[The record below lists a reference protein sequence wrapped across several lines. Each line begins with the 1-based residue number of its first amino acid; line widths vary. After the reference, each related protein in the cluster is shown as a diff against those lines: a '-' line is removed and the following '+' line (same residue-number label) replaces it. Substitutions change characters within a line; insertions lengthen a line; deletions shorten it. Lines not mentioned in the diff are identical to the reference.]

1 MPRPVW
7 KGHISF
13 GLVNVPVNL
22 YPAEQ
27 RTDLQLHMID
37 SRDNSRVR
45 YERVNEET
53 GEEVPWDSVVRGFEY
68 SDGNYVILS
77 DEELK
82 RAAPEVTKTIEIQ
95 SFVKQDEIDPI
106 FFDTPY
112 YLEAGKAGEK
122 GYVLLRG
129 AMKDSGRVGIAQVV
143 IRTRQYLSALSARGD
158 VLMLD
163 LLRYPQEIRST
174 KELNVPS
181 GPSKSHGV
189 SAQEL
194 KIARTLIDA
203 MAADWKP
210 AEFHDIVEGKRG
222 VDEIAGRRRQG
233 DILQVG
239 ALIAD
244 RRIVRFPARPLQH
257 VFRHVDAEHIG
268 CALPA
273 RPAAEPAETA
283 AEVDDAPALQRRQQG
298 TQRSPFG
305 RAVQPLHRARQ
316 AAIALEEFRIVV
328 NVLRHGLVFPWKS
341 PGGTTTDRATS
352 LPGYDERSRPT
363 ILNGTPDRI
372 T

>member
-22 YPAEQ
+22 YPAEK

-82 RAAPEVTKTIEIQ
+82 RAAPEATKTVEIE
-95 SFVKQDEIDPI
+95 SFVKANEIDAI

-112 YLEAGKAGEK
+112 YLEPGKGGEK
-122 GYVLLRG
+122 GYVLLRD
-129 AMKDSGRVGIAQVV
+129 AMKDAGRIGIAKVV
-143 IRTRQYLSALSARGD
+143 IRTRQYVAALSPRGD
-158 VLMLD
+158 ALMLE

-174 KELNVPS
+174 KELNLP
-181 GPSKSHGV
+181 GGAAKSHGV

-203 MAADWKP
+203 MAGAWKP
-210 AEFHDIVEGKRG
+210 ESHKDEYRTQLMKWIEKKVESGSMK
-222 VDEIAGRRRQG
+222 
-233 DILQVG
+233 
-239 ALIAD
+239 
-244 RRIVRFPARPLQH
+244 RPLE
-257 VFRHVDAEHIG
+257 V
-268 CALPA
+268 
-273 RPAAEPAETA
+273 PAEKEEPTA
-283 AEVDDAPALQRRQQG
+283 GPINFMDVLKKSLEKSSTKSGRKASPRTAKKTVRRKA
-298 TQRSPFG
+298 S
-305 RAVQPLHRARQ
+305 
-316 AAIALEEFRIVV
+316 
-328 NVLRHGLVFPWKS
+328 
-341 PGGTTTDRATS
+341 
-352 LPGYDERSRPT
+352 
-363 ILNGTPDRI
+363 
-372 T
+372 

>member
-82 RAAPEVTKTIEIQ
+82 RAAPEATKTVEIQ

-112 YLEAGKAGEK
+112 YLEPGKGGEK
-122 GYVLLRG
+122 GYVLLRD

-143 IRTRQYLSALSARGD
+143 IRTRQYIAALSARGD
-158 VLMLD
+158 VMMLE

-174 KELNVPS
+174 KELNVPA
-181 GPSKSHGV
+181 GTSKSHGV
-189 SAQEL
+189 SPQEL

-210 AEFHDIVEGKRG
+210 DQFHDKYREQLMKWIEKK
-222 VDEIAGRRRQG
+222 IASGHMKK
-233 DILQVG
+233 
-239 ALIAD
+239 
-244 RRIVRFPARPLQH
+244 PLEMPEEK
-257 VFRHVDAEHIG
+257 D
-268 CALPA
+268 
-273 RPAAEPAETA
+273 EPATGPINFMDVLKKSLEKSSAKPGRKASPKTA
-283 AEVDDAPALQRRQQG
+283 KKTVRRKAG
-298 TQRSPFG
+298 
-305 RAVQPLHRARQ
+305 
-316 AAIALEEFRIVV
+316 
-328 NVLRHGLVFPWKS
+328 
-341 PGGTTTDRATS
+341 
-352 LPGYDERSRPT
+352 
-363 ILNGTPDRI
+363 
-372 T
+372 

>member
-82 RAAPEVTKTIEIQ
+82 RAAPEATKAVEIQ
-95 SFVKQDEIDPI
+95 SFVKAGEIDPI
-106 FFDTPY
+106 YFATPY
-112 YLEAGKAGEK
+112 YLEAGKGGEK
-122 GYVLLRG
+122 GYVLLRE
-129 AMKDSGRVGIAQVV
+129 AMKDSGRVGIAKVV
-143 IRTRQYLSALSARGD
+143 IRTRQYIAALSARGD
-158 VLMLD
+158 VLMLE

-181 GPSKSHGV
+181 GTAKAHGV

-194 KIARTLIDA
+194 KVARTLIDA
-203 MAADWKP
+203 MASEWKP
-210 AEFHDIVEGKRG
+210 GDHHDSYREQLMKWIEKK
-222 VDEIAGRRRQG
+222 IASG
-233 DILQVG
+233 DMKK
-239 ALIAD
+239 
-244 RRIVRFPARPLQH
+244 PL
-257 VFRHVDAEHIG
+257 DATEEKED
-268 CALPA
+268 
-273 RPAAEPAETA
+273 AAEPGPINFMDVLKKSLEKSASKPGRKAAPKTA
-283 AEVDDAPALQRRQQG
+283 KKTVRRKAG
-298 TQRSPFG
+298 
-305 RAVQPLHRARQ
+305 
-316 AAIALEEFRIVV
+316 
-328 NVLRHGLVFPWKS
+328 
-341 PGGTTTDRATS
+341 
-352 LPGYDERSRPT
+352 
-363 ILNGTPDRI
+363 
-372 T
+372 

>member
-22 YPAEQ
+22 YPAEK

-82 RAAPEVTKTIEIQ
+82 RAAPEATKTVEIQ
-95 SFVKQDEIDPI
+95 SFVKEDEIDPI

-122 GYVLLRG
+122 GYVLLRD
-129 AMKDSGRVGIAQVV
+129 AMKDSGRVGIAKVV
-143 IRTRQYLSALSARGD
+143 IRTRQYIAALSARGD
-158 VLMLD
+158 VMMLD

-174 KELNVPS
+174 KELNVPT
-181 GPSKSHGV
+181 GTAKSHGV
-189 SAQEL
+189 STQEL

-203 MAADWKP
+203 MAAEWKP
-210 AEFHDIVEGKRG
+210 SEHHDSYREELMKWIEKKVASGTSKK
-222 VDEIAGRRRQG
+222 
-233 DILQVG
+233 
-239 ALIAD
+239 
-244 RRIVRFPARPLQH
+244 PL
-257 VFRHVDAEHIG
+257 E
-268 CALPA
+268 LPEEKE
-273 RPAAEPAETA
+273 EPATGPINFMDVLKKSLEKSSAKPGRKAAPKTA
-283 AEVDDAPALQRRQQG
+283 KKTVRRKAG
-298 TQRSPFG
+298 
-305 RAVQPLHRARQ
+305 
-316 AAIALEEFRIVV
+316 
-328 NVLRHGLVFPWKS
+328 
-341 PGGTTTDRATS
+341 
-352 LPGYDERSRPT
+352 
-363 ILNGTPDRI
+363 
-372 T
+372 

>member
-45 YERVNEET
+45 YERVNEDT

-77 DEELK
+77 EEELK
-82 RAAPEVTKTIEIQ
+82 RAAPEATKTVEIQ
-95 SFVKQDEIDPI
+95 SFVKSDEIDPI

-122 GYVLLRG
+122 GYVLLRE
-129 AMKDSGRVGIAQVV
+129 AMKDSGRVGIAKVV
-143 IRTRQYLSALSARGD
+143 IRTRQYIAALSARGE
-158 VLMLD
+158 VMMLE

-174 KELNVPS
+174 KELNVPT
-181 GPSKSHGV
+181 GTAKSHGV

-203 MAADWKP
+203 MAAEWKP
-210 AEFHDIVEGKRG
+210 NEYHDSYREQLMKWIEKKVASGHMKK
-222 VDEIAGRRRQG
+222 
-233 DILQVG
+233 
-239 ALIAD
+239 
-244 RRIVRFPARPLQH
+244 PL
-257 VFRHVDAEHIG
+257 E
-268 CALPA
+268 LPEEKE
-273 RPAAEPAETA
+273 EPATGPINFMDVLKKSLEKSAAKPGRKASPKTA
-283 AEVDDAPALQRRQQG
+283 KKSVRRKAG
-298 TQRSPFG
+298 
-305 RAVQPLHRARQ
+305 
-316 AAIALEEFRIVV
+316 
-328 NVLRHGLVFPWKS
+328 
-341 PGGTTTDRATS
+341 
-352 LPGYDERSRPT
+352 
-363 ILNGTPDRI
+363 
-372 T
+372 